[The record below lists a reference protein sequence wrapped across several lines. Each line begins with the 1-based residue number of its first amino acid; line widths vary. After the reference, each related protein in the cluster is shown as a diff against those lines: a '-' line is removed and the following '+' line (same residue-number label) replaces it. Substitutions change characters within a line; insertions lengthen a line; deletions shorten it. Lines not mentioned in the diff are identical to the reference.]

1 MKLLFDQGTPVPLR
15 RHLHP
20 HTVDTA
26 AERDWSVLENGD
38 LIAAAESNGYDFLIT
53 TDRNLHYQQ
62 NLTERKIG
70 IIVLLNASWPR
81 LQTRVIEISN
91 LVNEANPGE
100 YLEI

>member
-1 MKLLFDQGTPVPLR
+1 MKLLSDQGTPVPLR

-26 AERDWSVLENGD
+26 SEPNWSALENGE

-53 TDRNLHYQQ
+53 TDRNLCYQQ
-62 NLTERKIG
+62 NLDERKIG
-70 IIVLLNASWPR
+70 IIVLLNSSWPQ
-81 LQTRVIEISN
+81 LQRRVKEIAD